1 MAGRARINQHGGTKP
16 APSSASLGLP
26 DYPKVDMLGLRYT
39 SVNFGSKTQGA
50 ALLGAAERRRGP
62 GLLSRDDRENIPI

>member
-26 DYPKVDMLGLRYT
+26 DYPKVDMLGLRYK
-39 SVNFGSKTQGA
+39 SVNFFFFFVTLKPRV
-50 ALLGAAERRRGP
+50 E
-62 GLLSRDDRENIPI
+62 